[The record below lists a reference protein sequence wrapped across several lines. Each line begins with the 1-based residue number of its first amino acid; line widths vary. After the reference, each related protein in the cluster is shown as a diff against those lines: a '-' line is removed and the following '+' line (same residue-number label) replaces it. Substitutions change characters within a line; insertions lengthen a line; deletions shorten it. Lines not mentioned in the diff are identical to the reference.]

1 MSDFLRSK
9 FEGFKKDEIVLS
21 DSTFIRLRDSIYKM
35 SGIYYNESKKYLL
48 EARVL
53 KRIKNIGLEDFESYL
68 QLISSL
74 NGREELKNL
83 FDAITINETYFFR
96 AEFQIDALEK
106 QIIPEL
112 VRTKNDKV
120 IRIWSAACSSGEEPY
135 TIALVI
141 YDRLRHKF
149 PSVKFEIM
157 GSDLS
162 NEILKAA
169 EHGLYKEYAIKIIP
183 KEYLI
188 KYFRREGDLFKLDD
202 EIRKMVTFRNINLY
216 DSYVISQLDNFDVI
230 FCANVLIY
238 FDPESKEKV
247 VSSLYS
253 KLNDGGFLFIGS
265 AESLHNVDQKFDLI
279 HFTKAMAYR
288 K

>member
-1 MSDFLRSK
+1 MSDFLKTRL
-9 FEGFKKDEIVLS
+9 ENINKDDIQLS
-21 DSTFIRLRDSIYKM
+21 DTTFIRLRDSIYKM

-48 EARVL
+48 ESRVL
-53 KRIKNIGLEDFESYL
+53 KRIKYLGLEDFESYL

-112 VRTKNDKV
+112 VRSKSEKV
-120 IRIWSAACSSGEEPY
+120 IRIWSAACSSGEEAY
-135 TIALVI
+135 TIALII
-141 YDRLRHKF
+141 YDRIKNRF
-149 PSVKFEIM
+149 PSIKFEIL
-157 GSDLS
+157 GSDIS
-162 NEILKAA
+162 NEVLRTA
-169 EHGLYKEYAIKIIP
+169 EQGLYKEYAVRIIP
-183 KEYLI
+183 KEFMV
-188 KYFRREGDLFKLDD
+188 KYFKREGELFRLD
-202 EIRKMVTFRNINLY
+202 EQIRNMVTFRNINLY
-216 DSYVISQLDNFDVI
+216 DSYVISQLENFDVI

-238 FDPESKEKV
+238 FDPESKDKV
-247 VSSLYS
+247 VSSLFN